1 MNAKNIVLSLLAAAV
16 IAAAPAAAIAGDAE
30 QPSRPCPQ
38 RMIGCEQAAHNACDQ
53 AELTPEQK
61 AEMKAKCEAAKAK
74 LAEKRAEMAKKKAER
89 KALWEK
95 KVKAHHEAV
104 APLYE
109 QLMQKRM
116 ELDAL
121 SPNPN
126 TKPEELKALVAEIV
140 SLRKQLH
147 VLQNEF
153 RADLAKSG
161 LKCGKPFRGD
171 CAPRSPHGEG
181 WHKGPRP
188 HHPEAGWHDAP
199 FFPGGCPAMR

>member
-1 MNAKNIVLSLLAAAV
+1 MNAKNIILSLLAAAV
-16 IAAAPAAAIAGDAE
+16 IAAAPAAAIAADTE

-38 RMIGCEQAAHNACDQ
+38 RMIGCEHDAHKACEN

-61 AEMKAKCEAAKAK
+61 AEMKAKCEAAKAE
-74 LAEKRAEMAKKKAER
+74 LAEKRAEIAKKKAER

-95 KVKAHHEAV
+95 KVKEHHEAA

-116 ELDAL
+116 ELDVL

-126 TKPEELKALVAEIV
+126 VKPEELKALVAEIV

-161 LKCGKPFRGD
+161 LKSRTPFRGA
-171 CAPRSPHGEG
+171 CGPRGPHGDG
-181 WHKGPRP
+181 WNKGPRP
-188 HHPEAGWHDAP
+188 HHPEFDWHDAHRH
-199 FFPGGCPAMR
+199 GDCPAMR